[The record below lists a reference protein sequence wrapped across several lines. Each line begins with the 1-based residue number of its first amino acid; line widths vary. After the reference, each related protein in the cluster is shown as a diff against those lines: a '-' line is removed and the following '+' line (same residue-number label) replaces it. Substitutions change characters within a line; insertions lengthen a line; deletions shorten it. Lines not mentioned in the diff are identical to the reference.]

1 MKLKKTIAIITI
13 ATLAAASL
21 AGCGNEKTASKGG
34 ASLTWWCKNNAN
46 AYIDS
51 YNNVGT
57 FQLMQEKTG
66 TKVTFEHPVV
76 GQEAE
81 QFNVLIAS
89 GDYPD
94 LIEYDWSK
102 YPGGAIKA
110 VSDGVIISL
119 DEYINE
125 EKMPNLTKL
134 LNENPEYL
142 KVTKNADGSI
152 STFPSLV
159 ESSKINAFFGPTIRK
174 DWLDKLNLKMPE
186 TIDDWH
192 TVLTA
197 FKTQDPN
204 GNGQADEVPFVDDSL
219 ASCQYFAAAFGA
231 GTGMLLNKSGKVVY
245 SPMTDE
251 FKNYLS
257 TMHQWYEEGLIDHD
271 YASQNRKSIDYK
283 MTADIGGSYIG
294 YTGSQMGNYVKAK
307 ENDSSYKL
315 SATQWPKGNDGKAYC
330 GNEDMKQVKN
340 PYAQLAITSSNKN
353 VDETIALIDW
363 LYSDEGAIAK
373 NYGIEGK
380 SYTKT
385 DNGLEYT
392 DEIMHNSE
400 GKDPVA
406 ALVPYAIPIWGF
418 SGTVMLDDA
427 YDKISRSYDEQK
439 EAASLWREADT
450 SLLLPPLAFTAEES
464 EVISNVWND
473 VHTCTQEYFAKVIL
487 GSASTDNF
495 DTYVSQL
502 KTMGVDKVVEVY
514 QAAYDRYMNN

>member
-1 MKLKKTIAIITI
+1 MKVKKTIAMVTI
-13 ATLAAASL
+13 AALSAGVF
-21 AGCGNEKTASKGG
+21 AGCGPQKSESGG
-34 ASLTWWCKNNAN
+34 TASLTWWCKNNAN

-51 YNNVGT
+51 YNNIEA

-94 LIEYDWSK
+94 LVEYDWSK

-110 VSDGVIISL
+110 VQDGVIISL
-119 DEYINE
+119 DEYVNE
-125 EKMPNLTKL
+125 EKMPNLMKL
-134 LNENPEYL
+134 LKKNPEYM
-142 KVTKNADGSI
+142 KVIKDAEGSI
-152 STFPSLV
+152 STLPSFV
-159 ESSKINAFFGPTIRK
+159 ESPKINAFFGPTIRK

-204 GNGQADEVPFVDDSL
+204 GNGQADEVPFVDDST

-231 GTGMLLNKSGKVVY
+231 GTGMLLDKSGKVVY
-245 SPMTDE
+245 SPMTEE
-251 FKNYLS
+251 FKKYLA

-307 ENDSSYKL
+307 ESDPSYKL
-315 SATQWPKGNDGKAYC
+315 AATQWPKGSDGIAYC
-330 GNEDMKQVKN
+330 GNEDMKQVKGA
-340 PYAQLAITSSNKN
+340 YAQLAITSSNKN

-363 LYSDEGAIAK
+363 LYGEEGSIAK

-385 DNGLEYT
+385 DNGLEFT
-392 DEIMHNSE
+392 DEIMHNKE

-418 SGTVMLDDA
+418 SGSVMLDDS

-450 SLLLPPLAFTAEES
+450 SRLLSALAFTAEES
-464 EVISNVWND
+464 EILSDVWND
-473 VHTCTQEYFAKVIL
+473 VHTCTQEYLAKVIL
-487 GSASTDNF
+487 GNDTVDNF
-495 DTYVSQL
+495 DKYVSQL
-502 KTMGVDKVVEVY
+502 KTMGVDKVVDVY
-514 QAAYDRYMNN
+514 QTAYDRYMSN